1 MLQQDEPED
10 FVLATGETHPIKEYI
25 EKAFKVAEI
34 ELRFVDRLPFSFSSL
49 STSFPR
55 ADSFSRFLFVH
66 VDRWEGE
73 GVDEIAYDV
82 KTNKPVVKI
91 DEK

>member
-34 ELRFVDRLPFSFSSL
+34 ELR
-49 STSFPR
+49 
-55 ADSFSRFLFVH
+55 
-66 VDRWEGE
+66 
-73 GVDEIAYDV
+73 
-82 KTNKPVVKI
+82 
-91 DEK
+91 